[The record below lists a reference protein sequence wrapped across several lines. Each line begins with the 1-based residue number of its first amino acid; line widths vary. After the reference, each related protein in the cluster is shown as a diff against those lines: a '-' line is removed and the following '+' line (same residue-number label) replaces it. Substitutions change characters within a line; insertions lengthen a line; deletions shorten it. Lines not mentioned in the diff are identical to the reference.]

1 MNLYRKLTRAV
12 PFQYCVIIFLAI
24 AYASVCEIFVFPNQ
38 FAPAGLMGL
47 ATLVQEAFH
56 FNVAYL
62 YLFVNLPLLII
73 AFFVIKRKFA
83 IRTFLFVAVSSVS
96 FFVLRKIGIEQIAF
110 HAEDTGGRLLA
121 AIAAGFFNGLIYTVL
136 VWNDSCTGG
145 TDVVA
150 ALINHK
156 HPETNVIWLI
166 FALNAVVVGLSF
178 FVYKNSYLPV
188 LLCVA
193 YIFVFSRVGD
203 AVFKGSR
210 SAVKFE
216 VVTTHPDE
224 ITSELFATMRHGCT
238 AMQVRGEY
246 SHTDR
251 SMLICVINRR
261 EIAEFERII
270 RKYEGTFA
278 YFSGVNRIVGAFNRF
293 GKGTAAAEGDSE
305 QE

>member
-1 MNLYRKLTRAV
+1 MNFYRKLTRAV
-12 PFQYCVIIFLAI
+12 PFQYCVIVFLAI
-24 AYASVCEIFVFPNQ
+24 AYATNCEIFVFPNK

-62 YLFVNLPLLII
+62 YLFVNIPILTV
-73 AFFVIKRKFA
+73 AFFVIKHKFA
-83 IRTFLFVAVSSVS
+83 VRTLLFVLVSSAA
-96 FFVLRKIGIEQIAF
+96 FFVLREIGIDKIAF
-110 HAEDTGGRLLA
+110 TATDTGGRLLA

-136 VWNDSCTGG
+136 VWNNACTGG
-145 TDVVA
+145 TDVIA

-166 FALNAVVVGLSF
+166 FSLNAVVVALSF
-178 FVYKNSYLPV
+178 FVYQNSYQPV

-216 VVTTHPDE
+216 VVTTHPEE
-224 ITSELFATMRHGCT
+224 ITQELFATMRHGCT
-238 AMQVRGEY
+238 AMRVRGEY

-261 EIAEFERII
+261 EIVDFERII
-270 RKYEGTFA
+270 RKYDDTFA

-293 GKGTAAAEGDSE
+293 GKGTNKLEGDSE
-305 QE
+305 RE

>member
-1 MNLYRKLTRAV
+1 MNFYRKLTRAT
-12 PFQYCVIIFLAI
+12 PFQYCVIVFLAI
-24 AYASVCEIFVFPNQ
+24 TYAAVCEIFVFQNQ

-56 FNVAYL
+56 FNVGYL
-62 YLFVNLPLLII
+62 YLFVNIPLLTV

-83 IRTFLFVAVSSVS
+83 VRTLLFVLVSAAS
-96 FFVLRKIGIEQIAF
+96 FFVLREVGIQKIAF
-110 HAEDTGGRLLA
+110 CATDTGGRLLA

-136 VWNDSCTGG
+136 VWNNACTGG

-166 FALNAVVVGLSF
+166 FSLNAVVVVLSF
-178 FVYKNSYLPV
+178 FVYKNNYQPV
-188 LLCVA
+188 LLCIA

-216 VVTTHPDE
+216 VVTTHPEE
-224 ITSELFATMRHGCT
+224 ITQELFATMRHGCT

-251 SMLICVINRR
+251 AMLICVINRR
-261 EIAEFERII
+261 EIADFERII
-270 RKYEGTFA
+270 RKYEDTFA
-278 YFSGVNRIVGAFNRF
+278 YFSGVNRIVGNFNRF
-293 GKGTAAAEGDSE
+293 GKGTNKPDGETE
-305 QE
+305 KE

>member
-1 MNLYRKLTRAV
+1 
-12 PFQYCVIIFLAI
+12 
-24 AYASVCEIFVFPNQ
+24 
-38 FAPAGLMGL
+38 MGL
-47 ATLVQEAFH
+47 ATLIQEAFH

-62 YLFVNLPLLII
+62 YLLVNVPLLVV

-83 IRTFLFVAVSSVS
+83 VRTLLFVLVSSAA
-96 FFVLRKIGIEQIAF
+96 FFILREVGIRNIAF
-110 HAEDTGGRLLA
+110 VASDTGGKLLA
-121 AIAAGFFNGLIYTVL
+121 AIAAGFFNGLIYTIL
-136 VWNDSCTGG
+136 VWNDACTGG

-156 HPETNVIWLI
+156 RPETNVIWLI
-166 FALNAVVVGLSF
+166 FSLNAVVVALSF
-178 FVYKNSYLPV
+178 IVYKNSYQPV
-188 LLCVA
+188 LLCIA

-224 ITSELFATMRHGCT
+224 ITRDLFQTMRHGCT
-238 AMQVRGEY
+238 AIRVRGEY

-251 SMLICVINRR
+251 SMLVCVINRR
-261 EIAEFERII
+261 EIADFERII
-270 RKYEGTFA
+270 RKYEDTFA

-293 GKGTAAAEGDSE
+293 GKGTQKVDDDTERE
-305 QE
+305 